1 MKKVTLI
8 LAVALVLCIAVMP
21 SLAAAAFPAASG
33 SYEKTGV
40 IGDASTTLTQT
51 VAEDGSS
58 IALTGAEGFININ
71 VATGYI
77 GNWAGHRTNKY
88 LAFQFENKSD
98 SPIGFV
104 FIVGLTA
111 SGGGAASETVVK
123 NVMAYNSDM
132 TENTDVD
139 VSEVDGSGLG
149 RGYKLSQITV
159 PANFNGWLLIPNTSV
174 DINGFPEVSEN
185 GALALVEN
193 STWNNTIAADS
204 TNEYHITTLTFAFT
218 PAEGENVDVV
228 LGSIVATAEDIPA
241 YAEPAQDPDVDDSQ
255 EEGDISTIAYLA
267 VAACSAGALVV
278 SRKRR

>member
-71 VATGYI
+71 IATGYI

-123 NVMAYNSDM
+123 NVIAYNSDM

-193 STWNNTIAADS
+193 STWNNTVAADS

-228 LGSIVATAEDIPA
+228 LGDIVATTEDIPDFA
-241 YAEPAQDPDVDDSQ
+241 PAPTTDDPQ

>member
-8 LAVALVLCIAVMP
+8 LAVALAFCIAVMP
-21 SLAAAAFPAASG
+21 SLAATAFPAASG
-33 SYEKTGV
+33 SYDNTGV

-88 LAFQFENKSD
+88 LAVQFENKSD
-98 SPIGFV
+98 SSIGFV
-104 FIVGLTA
+104 FIVGLIA
-111 SGGGAASETVVK
+111 SGGGASTETLVK

-132 TENTDVD
+132 TENTDVT
-139 VSEVDGSGLG
+139 VAEVDGSGLG

-193 STWNNTIAADS
+193 STWNSTIAADS

-228 LGSIVATAEDIPA
+228 LGDIVATTEDIPDFA
-241 YAEPAQDPDVDDSQ
+241 PAPTTDDPQ
-255 EEGDISTIAYLA
+255 EDGDISTIAYLA

>member
-8 LAVALVLCIAVMP
+8 LAVALALCIAVMP
-21 SLAAAAFPAASG
+21 SLAATAFPAASG
-33 SYEKTGV
+33 SYDNTGV

-88 LAFQFENKSD
+88 LAVQFENKSD
-98 SPIGFV
+98 SSIGFV

-111 SGGGAASETVVK
+111 SGGGASTETLVK

-132 TENTDVD
+132 TENTDVT
-139 VSEVDGSGLG
+139 VAEVDGSGLG

-193 STWNNTIAADS
+193 STWNSTIAADS

-218 PAEGENVDVV
+218 PAEGESVDVV
-228 LGSIVATAEDIPA
+228 LGDIVATTEDIPDFA
-241 YAEPAQDPDVDDSQ
+241 PAPTTDDPQ
-255 EEGDISTIAYLA
+255 EDGDISTIAYLA

>member
-71 VATGYI
+71 IATGYI

-111 SGGGAASETVVK
+111 SGGGASTETLVK

-132 TENTDVD
+132 TENTDVT
-139 VSEVDGSGLG
+139 VAEVDGSGLG

-228 LGSIVATAEDIPA
+228 LGDIVATAEDIPA

>member
-1 MKKVTLI
+1 
-8 LAVALVLCIAVMP
+8 
-21 SLAAAAFPAASG
+21 
-33 SYEKTGV
+33 
-40 IGDASTTLTQT
+40 
-51 VAEDGSS
+51 
-58 IALTGAEGFININ
+58 
-71 VATGYI
+71 
-77 GNWAGHRTNKY
+77 
-88 LAFQFENKSD
+88 
-98 SPIGFV
+98 
-104 FIVGLTA
+104 
-111 SGGGAASETVVK
+111 
-123 NVMAYNSDM
+123 MAYNSDM

>member
-1 MKKVTLI
+1 MKNVTLI

-71 VATGYI
+71 IATGYI

-139 VSEVDGSGLG
+139 IAEVDGSGLG

-193 STWNNTIAADS
+193 STWNNTVAADS

-228 LGSIVATAEDIPA
+228 LGDIVATTEDIPDFA
-241 YAEPAQDPDVDDSQ
+241 PAPTTDEPQ

>member
-71 VATGYI
+71 IATGYI

-193 STWNNTIAADS
+193 STWNNTVAADS

-228 LGSIVATAEDIPA
+228 LGDIVATTEDIPDFA
-241 YAEPAQDPDVDDSQ
+241 PAPTTDDPQ

>member
-8 LAVALVLCIAVMP
+8 LAVALALCIAVMP
-21 SLAAAAFPAASG
+21 SLAATAFPAASG
-33 SYEKTGV
+33 SYDNTGV

-88 LAFQFENKSD
+88 LAVQFENKSD
-98 SPIGFV
+98 SSIGFV
-104 FIVGLTA
+104 FIVGLIA
-111 SGGGAASETVVK
+111 SGGGASTETLVK

-132 TENTDVD
+132 TENTDVT
-139 VSEVDGSGLG
+139 VAEVDGSGLG

-193 STWNNTIAADS
+193 STWNSTIAADS

-228 LGSIVATAEDIPA
+228 LGDIVATTEDIPDFA
-241 YAEPAQDPDVDDSQ
+241 PAPTTDDPQ
-255 EEGDISTIAYLA
+255 EDGDISTIAYLA

>member
-71 VATGYI
+71 IATGYI

-228 LGSIVATAEDIPA
+228 LGDIVATTEDIPDFA
-241 YAEPAQDPDVDDSQ
+241 PAPTTDDPQ

>member
-71 VATGYI
+71 IATGYI

-104 FIVGLTA
+104 FIVGLIA

-193 STWNNTIAADS
+193 STWNNTVAADS

>member
-8 LAVALVLCIAVMP
+8 LAVALAFCIAVMP
-21 SLAAAAFPAASG
+21 SLAATAFPAASG
-33 SYEKTGV
+33 SYDNTGV

-88 LAFQFENKSD
+88 LAVQFENKSD
-98 SPIGFV
+98 SSIGFV
-104 FIVGLTA
+104 FIVGLIA
-111 SGGGAASETVVK
+111 SGGGASTETLVK

-132 TENTDVD
+132 TENTDVT
-139 VSEVDGSGLG
+139 VAEVDGSGLG

-193 STWNNTIAADS
+193 STWNSTIAADS

-228 LGSIVATAEDIPA
+228 LGDIVATTEDIPDFA
-241 YAEPAQDPDVDDSQ
+241 PAPTTDDPQ

>member
-71 VATGYI
+71 IATGYI

-132 TENTDVD
+132 TENTDVT
-139 VSEVDGSGLG
+139 VAEVDGSGLG

-193 STWNNTIAADS
+193 STWNSTIAADS

-228 LGSIVATAEDIPA
+228 LGDIVATTEDIPDFA
-241 YAEPAQDPDVDDSQ
+241 PAPTTDDPQ
-255 EEGDISTIAYLA
+255 EDGDISTIAYLA

>member
-71 VATGYI
+71 IATGYI

-139 VSEVDGSGLG
+139 IAEVDGSGLG

-228 LGSIVATAEDIPA
+228 LGDIVATAEDIPDFA
-241 YAEPAQDPDVDDSQ
+241 PAPTTDDPQ

>member
-8 LAVALVLCIAVMP
+8 LAVALAFCIAVMP
-21 SLAAAAFPAASG
+21 SLAATAFPAASG
-33 SYEKTGV
+33 SYDNTGV

-88 LAFQFENKSD
+88 LAVQFENKSD
-98 SPIGFV
+98 SSIGFV

-111 SGGGAASETVVK
+111 SGGGASTETLVK

-132 TENTDVD
+132 TENTDVT
-139 VSEVDGSGLG
+139 VAEVDGSGLG

-193 STWNNTIAADS
+193 STWNSTIAADS

-228 LGSIVATAEDIPA
+228 LGDIVATTEDIPDFA
-241 YAEPAQDPDVDDSQ
+241 PAPTTDDPQ
-255 EEGDISTIAYLA
+255 EDGDISTIAYLA

>member
-21 SLAAAAFPAASG
+21 SLAATAFPAASG

-71 VATGYI
+71 IATGYI

-139 VSEVDGSGLG
+139 IAEVDGSGLG

-204 TNEYHITTLTFAFT
+204 TNEYHITTLTLAFT
-218 PAEGENVDVV
+218 PAEVENVDVV
-228 LGSIVATAEDIPA
+228 LGDIVATAEDIPDFA
-241 YAEPAQDPDVDDSQ
+241 PAPTTDDPQ

>member
-8 LAVALVLCIAVMP
+8 LAVALAFCIAVMP
-21 SLAAAAFPAASG
+21 SLAATAFPAASG
-33 SYEKTGV
+33 SYDNTGV

-58 IALTGAEGFININ
+58 IALTGAAGFININ

-88 LAFQFENKSD
+88 LAVQFENKSD
-98 SPIGFV
+98 SSIGFV
-104 FIVGLTA
+104 FIVGITA
-111 SGGGAASETVVK
+111 SGGGASTETLVK

-132 TENTDVD
+132 TENTDVT
-139 VSEVDGSGLG
+139 VAEVDGSGLG

-193 STWNNTIAADS
+193 STWNSTIAADS

-228 LGSIVATAEDIPA
+228 LGDIVATTEDIPDFA
-241 YAEPAQDPDVDDSQ
+241 PAPTTDEPQ
-255 EEGDISTIAYLA
+255 EDGDISTIAYLA

>member
-8 LAVALVLCIAVMP
+8 LAVALALCIAVMP
-21 SLAAAAFPAASG
+21 SLAATAFPAASG
-33 SYEKTGV
+33 SYDKTGV

-51 VAEDGSS
+51 VAKDGSS

-98 SPIGFV
+98 SSIGFV

-111 SGGGAASETVVK
+111 SGGGAATETLVK
-123 NVMAYNSDM
+123 NIMAYNSDM
-132 TENTDVD
+132 TENTDVT
-139 VSEVDGSGLG
+139 VAEVDGSGLG

-159 PANFNGWLLIPNTSV
+159 PANFNGWLLLPNTSV
-174 DINGFPEVSEN
+174 DINGFPEVSED

-193 STWNNTIAADS
+193 STWNSTIAADS

-228 LGSIVATAEDIPA
+228 LGDIVATTEDIPDFA
-241 YAEPAQDPDVDDSQ
+241 PAPSTDKPQ

>member
-71 VATGYI
+71 IATGYI

-228 LGSIVATAEDIPA
+228 LGDIVATTEDIPDFA
-241 YAEPAQDPDVDDSQ
+241 PAPTTDDPQ
-255 EEGDISTIAYLA
+255 EDGDISTIAYLA

>member
-71 VATGYI
+71 IATGYI

-139 VSEVDGSGLG
+139 IAEVDGSGLG

-193 STWNNTIAADS
+193 STWNNTVAADS

-228 LGSIVATAEDIPA
+228 LGDIVATTEDIPDFA
-241 YAEPAQDPDVDDSQ
+241 PAPTTDEPQ

>member
-8 LAVALVLCIAVMP
+8 LAVALAFCIAVMP
-21 SLAAAAFPAASG
+21 SLAATAFPAASG
-33 SYEKTGV
+33 SYDNTGV

-88 LAFQFENKSD
+88 LAVQFENKSD
-98 SPIGFV
+98 SSIGFV
-104 FIVGLTA
+104 FIVGLIA
-111 SGGGAASETVVK
+111 SGGSASTETLVK

-132 TENTDVD
+132 TENTDVT
-139 VSEVDGSGLG
+139 VAEVDGSGLG

-193 STWNNTIAADS
+193 STWNSTIAADS

-228 LGSIVATAEDIPA
+228 LGDIVATTEDIPDFA
-241 YAEPAQDPDVDDSQ
+241 PAPTTDDPQ
-255 EEGDISTIAYLA
+255 EDGDISTIAYLA

>member
-21 SLAAAAFPAASG
+21 SLAATAFPAASG

-71 VATGYI
+71 IATGYI

-88 LAFQFENKSD
+88 LAVQFENKSD
-98 SPIGFV
+98 SSIGFV

-111 SGGGAASETVVK
+111 SGGGASTETLVK

-132 TENTDVD
+132 TENTDVT
-139 VSEVDGSGLG
+139 VAEVDGSGLG

-193 STWNNTIAADS
+193 STWNNTVAADS

-228 LGSIVATAEDIPA
+228 LGDIVATTEDIPDFA
-241 YAEPAQDPDVDDSQ
+241 PAPTTDEPQ

>member
-8 LAVALVLCIAVMP
+8 LAVALAFCIAVMP
-21 SLAAAAFPAASG
+21 SLATTAFPAASG
-33 SYEKTGV
+33 SYDNTGV

-88 LAFQFENKSD
+88 LAVQFENKSD
-98 SPIGFV
+98 SSIGFV
-104 FIVGLTA
+104 FIVGLIA
-111 SGGGAASETVVK
+111 SGGGASTETLVK

-132 TENTDVD
+132 TENTDVT
-139 VSEVDGSGLG
+139 VAEVDGSGLG

-193 STWNNTIAADS
+193 STWNSTIAADS

-228 LGSIVATAEDIPA
+228 LGDIVATTEDIPDFA
-241 YAEPAQDPDVDDSQ
+241 PAPTTDDPQ

>member
-88 LAFQFENKSD
+88 LAVQFENKSD
-98 SPIGFV
+98 SSIGFV

-111 SGGGAASETVVK
+111 SGGGASTETLVK

-132 TENTDVD
+132 TENTDVT
-139 VSEVDGSGLG
+139 VAEVDGSGLG

-193 STWNNTIAADS
+193 STWNSTIAADS

-228 LGSIVATAEDIPA
+228 LGDIVATTEDIPDFA
-241 YAEPAQDPDVDDSQ
+241 PAPTTDDPQ
-255 EEGDISTIAYLA
+255 EDGDISTIAYLA

>member
-1 MKKVTLI
+1 MKKITLI
-8 LAVALVLCIAVMP
+8 LAVALAFCIAVMP
-21 SLAAAAFPAASG
+21 SLAATAFPAASG
-33 SYEKTGV
+33 SYDNTGV

-88 LAFQFENKSD
+88 LAVQFENKSD
-98 SPIGFV
+98 SSIGFV
-104 FIVGLTA
+104 FIVGLIA
-111 SGGGAASETVVK
+111 SGGGASTETLVK

-132 TENTDVD
+132 TENTDVA
-139 VSEVDGSGLG
+139 VAEVDGSGLG

-193 STWNNTIAADS
+193 STWNSTIAADS

-228 LGSIVATAEDIPA
+228 LGDIVATTEDIPDFA
-241 YAEPAQDPDVDDSQ
+241 PAPTTDDPQ
-255 EEGDISTIAYLA
+255 EDGDISTIAYLA

>member
-8 LAVALVLCIAVMP
+8 LAVALAFCIAVMP
-21 SLAAAAFPAASG
+21 SLAATAFPAASG
-33 SYEKTGV
+33 SYDNTGV

-77 GNWAGHRTNKY
+77 GNWASHRTNKY
-88 LAFQFENKSD
+88 LAVQFENKSD
-98 SPIGFV
+98 SSIGFV

-111 SGGGAASETVVK
+111 SGGGASTETLVK

-132 TENTDVD
+132 TENTDVT
-139 VSEVDGSGLG
+139 VAEVDGSGLG

-193 STWNNTIAADS
+193 STWNSTIAADS

-228 LGSIVATAEDIPA
+228 LGDIVATTEDIPDFA
-241 YAEPAQDPDVDDSQ
+241 PAPTTDDPQ
-255 EEGDISTIAYLA
+255 EDGDISTIAYLA

>member
-8 LAVALVLCIAVMP
+8 LAVALAFCIAVMP
-21 SLAAAAFPAASG
+21 SLAATAFPAASG
-33 SYEKTGV
+33 SYDNTGV

-88 LAFQFENKSD
+88 LAVQFENKSD
-98 SPIGFV
+98 SSIGFV
-104 FIVGLTA
+104 FIVGLIA
-111 SGGGAASETVVK
+111 SGGGASTETLVK

-132 TENTDVD
+132 TENTDVT
-139 VSEVDGSGLG
+139 VAEVDGSGLG

-193 STWNNTIAADS
+193 STWNSTIAADS

-228 LGSIVATAEDIPA
+228 LGDIVATTEDIPDFA
-241 YAEPAQDPDVDDSQ
+241 PAPTTDEPQ
-255 EEGDISTIAYLA
+255 EDGDISTIAYLA

>member
-71 VATGYI
+71 IATGYI

-193 STWNNTIAADS
+193 STWNNTVAADS

-228 LGSIVATAEDIPA
+228 LGDIVATTEDIPDFA
-241 YAEPAQDPDVDDSQ
+241 PAPTTDDPQ
-255 EEGDISTIAYLA
+255 EDGDISTIAYLA

>member
-8 LAVALVLCIAVMP
+8 LAVALAFCIAVMP

-71 VATGYI
+71 IATGYI

-139 VSEVDGSGLG
+139 IAEVDGSGLG

-193 STWNNTIAADS
+193 STWNNTVAADS

-228 LGSIVATAEDIPA
+228 LGDIVATTEDIPDFA
-241 YAEPAQDPDVDDSQ
+241 PAPTTDEPQ